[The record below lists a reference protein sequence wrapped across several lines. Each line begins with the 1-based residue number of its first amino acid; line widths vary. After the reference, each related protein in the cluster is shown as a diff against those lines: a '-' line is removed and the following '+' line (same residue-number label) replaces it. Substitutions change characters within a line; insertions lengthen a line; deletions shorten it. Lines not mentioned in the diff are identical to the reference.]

1 MDEVT
6 AFAKELFKAPAFYTA
21 LIGLSHALL
30 LYFVP
35 TFPQSILIAADA
47 LVTVVASVWTGKTV
61 EAKRQAVK
69 IADLESKLKAFGFR
83 P

>member
-6 AFAKELFKAPAFYTA
+6 AFVKELFKTPAFYTA

-30 LYFVP
+30 FYFVP
-35 TFPQSILIAADA
+35 AFPQSILIAADG

-61 EAKRQAVK
+61 EAKRQAAHV
-69 IADLESKLKAFGFR
+69 AELESKLRVYGFK

>member
-6 AFAKELFKAPAFYTA
+6 AFVRELFKTPAFYTA

-30 LYFVP
+30 FFFVP
-35 TFPQSILIAADA
+35 AFPQSILIAADA
-47 LVTVVASVWTGKTV
+47 LITVVASVWTGKTV

-69 IADLESKLKAFGFR
+69 IAALEEKLHLMGLR

>member
-6 AFAKELFKAPAFYTA
+6 AFVKELFKTPSFYTA

-30 LYFVP
+30 FYFVP
-35 TFPQSILIAADA
+35 AFPQSILIAADA

-61 EAKRQAVK
+61 EAKRQAVRV
-69 IADLESKLKAFGFR
+69 AELESELKAFGFR